1 MKLHYTHALRR
12 LAAGIFIGT
21 AIVLLTACSTK
32 EQPWALKNITGL
44 MPDLSFQLTRDDGK
58 PVTATDFHGTVSL
71 LYFGYTHCP
80 DVCPLTLARL
90 AQALH
95 LMGPDARQVRVLFVS
110 VDPARDTLQAL
121 HQYVQS
127 FGPEVVGLRGP
138 DTELRALT
146 KRYRVTYGRDKPDSQ
161 GNYAVSHSS
170 AVFIFD
176 KTGKIRLLS
185 SGDDKAAAIAADLKR
200 LVAEKTT

>member
-1 MKLHYTHALRR
+1 MHKLPTSHRAV
-12 LAAGIFIGT
+12 AGMIIGT
-21 AIVLLTACSTK
+21 ALILMAACGNQQ
-32 EQPWALKNITGL
+32 QPWALKNITGL

-58 PVTATDFHGTVSL
+58 PVTAADFHGTVAL

-90 AQALH
+90 AQALQQ
-95 LMGPDARQVRVLFVS
+95 MGPMAQQVRVLFVS
-110 VDPARDTLQAL
+110 VDPARDTLPSL
-121 HQYVQS
+121 HRYVQT
-127 FGPEVVGLRGP
+127 FGPEFVGLRGP

-161 GNYAVSHSS
+161 GKYQVSHSS

-176 KTGKIRLLS
+176 KTGKVRLLS
-185 SGDDKAAAIAADLKR
+185 NGDDKAVTIAADLKR
-200 LVAEKTT
+200 LAAE